1 MAWAIG
7 NMPAATAPAAPPLDP
22 PGLRFVSHGL
32 RLGPKRRFSA
42 AVITPNSGVLV
53 RPHST
58 KPASTSASTTSSV
71 SSLGPSGAP
80 WEPNVTGQ
88 PATGVRSLIGI
99 GTPRNGDSSPAAMRR
114 SASPA
119 AARASS
125 SLRQVTSLSSGF
137 SLSTAARQASS
148 SSTEDSSRARSAAA
162 SSSAEEAGPRSGMG
176 ATLTRRV
183 RGRRLRAVALD
194 LRGKTAFIT
203 GAARGI
209 GAATAER
216 MYARGANVAL
226 VGLEPERLRANAER
240 LGERAAWFE
249 ADVTDMAALEAAVQ
263 ETVERFGGIDV
274 AVANAGIAFTGTLST
289 APVEQVERTLAVNLL
304 GVWRT
309 DRAVLA
315 ELRRSRGYLLNVASM
330 AAVMHAPMMGPYTS
344 AKAGVEALT
353 DALRLEV
360 APHGVGVGCA
370 YFGFLDT
377 DLVKASFA
385 QPSTEAHEAGD
396 ARLDAQ
402 SGAAGEGDR
411 RDRARR
417 GPPLGAGVVAALGG
431 PPDLHARPL
440 SAARRTPGACATS
453 TRYARTCGSPRPRRR
468 PRRWTRCSASR
479 RRRCPRGA
487 GAGAAALTRRR

>member
-1 MAWAIG
+1 
-7 NMPAATAPAAPPLDP
+7 
-22 PGLRFVSHGL
+22 
-32 RLGPKRRFSA
+32 
-42 AVITPNSGVLV
+42 
-53 RPHST
+53 
-58 KPASTSASTTSSV
+58 
-71 SSLGPSGAP
+71 
-80 WEPNVTGQ
+80 
-88 PATGVRSLIGI
+88 
-99 GTPRNGDSSPAAMRR
+99 
-114 SASPA
+114 
-119 AARASS
+119 
-125 SLRQVTSLSSGF
+125 
-137 SLSTAARQASS
+137 
-148 SSTEDSSRARSAAA
+148 
-162 SSSAEEAGPRSGMG
+162 
-176 ATLTRRV
+176 
-183 RGRRLRAVALD
+183 VALD

-274 AVANAGIAFTGTLST
+274 AVANAGIAFTGTLSS

-330 AAVMHAPMMGPYTS
+330 AAVMHAPMMGPYSS

-385 QPSTEAHEAGD
+385 QPSTEGMKQAMPDWMRNPAPLGKRID
-396 ARLDAQ
+396 AIER
-402 SGAAGEGDR
+402 GV
-411 RDRARR
+411 ARR
-417 GPPLGAGVVAALGG
+417 SARVWSPRWVGPLIYMRGLFQPLVERQALRDLDSLRENVRIAETSPEAETMDPVLGVAAKAL
-431 PPDLHARPL
+431 PTEEQAPAPL
-440 SAARRTPGACATS
+440 R
-453 TRYARTCGSPRPRRR
+453 
-468 PRRWTRCSASR
+468 
-479 RRRCPRGA
+479 
-487 GAGAAALTRRR
+487 